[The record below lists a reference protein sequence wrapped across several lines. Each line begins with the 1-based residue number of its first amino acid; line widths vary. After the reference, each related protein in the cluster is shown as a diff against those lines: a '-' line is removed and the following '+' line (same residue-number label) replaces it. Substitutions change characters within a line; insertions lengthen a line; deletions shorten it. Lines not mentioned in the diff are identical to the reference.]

1 MKLFVTAALTAAVAL
16 TATPAMADLAL
27 AKKSNCMACHTQK
40 TNLVGPSFENV
51 AKKYAGDKKAQERLV
66 ERVIKGTSATGGEV
80 WKLGSA
86 MPPNAVKPD
95 VAAKLVTWILAG
107 GK

>member
-40 TNLVGPSFENV
+40 TNLVGPGYEKIAEKYKNDKA
-51 AKKYAGDKKAQERLV
+51 AKARLID
-66 ERVIKGTSATGGEV
+66 RVIKGTAATGGEV
-80 WKLGSA
+80 W
-86 MPPNAVKPD
+86 
-95 VAAKLVTWILAG
+95 
-107 GK
+107 